1 MSSIEI
7 RKISITK
14 LDTDA
19 VVNAAN
25 TGLWEG
31 GGVCGFIFREA
42 GSKEMTAA
50 CQNIGHCD
58 EGSAVITPGFKL
70 PAKYVIHAVGPRWSG
85 GEHNEPELLYSA
97 YKQSLLLAKGHGLHS
112 IGFPLISAG
121 IFGYPV
127 DKAWRVAIQ
136 ACNDFIQNNP
146 DYDIKII
153 FAVLDDK
160 ILAIGEETLKEIA
173 RDEKIKDSVI
183 RWCRKYSVLF
193 NAISED
199 EELRTFFEKHNVYEP
214 HRGHH
219 GLYGVLNSCFREA
232 YDSNVVITDY
242 AQVVDEGKL
251 SDRDL
256 AQPTKEWLDT
266 LSEKQ
271 ILAVIA
277 WHFRRDHFNEGSWI
291 ADSVAHGHMAM
302 LADALLDRC
311 VIT

>member
-7 RKISITK
+7 RKIGITK

-25 TGLWEG
+25 AGLWEG
-31 GGVCGFIFREA
+31 GGVCGYIFHDS

-50 CQNIGHCD
+50 SQKIGHCD

-85 GEHNEPELLYSA
+85 GEHNEPKLLYSA
-97 YKQSLLLAKGHGLHS
+97 YKQSLLLAKENGLHS

-127 DKAWRVAIQ
+127 DKAWRKAIQ

-160 ILAIGEETLKEIA
+160 ILATGEETLKEIVG
-173 RDEKIKDSVI
+173 DEKIEDSVI
-183 RWCRKYSVLF
+183 R
-193 NAISED
+193 
-199 EELRTFFEKHNVYEP
+199 
-214 HRGHH
+214 
-219 GLYGVLNSCFREA
+219 
-232 YDSNVVITDY
+232 
-242 AQVVDEGKL
+242 
-251 SDRDL
+251 
-256 AQPTKEWLDT
+256 
-266 LSEKQ
+266 
-271 ILAVIA
+271 
-277 WHFRRDHFNEGSWI
+277 
-291 ADSVAHGHMAM
+291 
-302 LADALLDRC
+302 
-311 VIT
+311 